1 MVKNERRS
9 FAIEVAARPDYGDQ
23 MSSTSTNSIYGDA
36 EARRRRTLD
45 AAIALLDE
53 GGYSA
58 LTIRAVAK
66 RSGTSTGL
74 IYQYFVDKQYI
85 FAALL
90 SESQLEMADFVS
102 SLPREQGLTPLLESM
117 IPEFARHWA
126 RVGRL
131 TTTWRDI
138 EGMAGSD
145 RESMRELHASV
156 AVFNSALLAALA
168 ESAASE
174 GRILVDDPALIHVVL
189 SGLKGLSDTIV
200 VNIAKEITPEH
211 FVNFSAR
218 ALARSI
224 TE

>member
-1 MVKNERRS
+1 
-9 FAIEVAARPDYGDQ
+9 
-23 MSSTSTNSIYGDA
+23 
-36 EARRRRTLD
+36 
-45 AAIALLDE
+45 
-53 GGYSA
+53 
-58 LTIRAVAK
+58 
-66 RSGTSTGL
+66 
-74 IYQYFVDKQYI
+74 
-85 FAALL
+85 
-90 SESQLEMADFVS
+90 
-102 SLPREQGLTPLLESM
+102 M